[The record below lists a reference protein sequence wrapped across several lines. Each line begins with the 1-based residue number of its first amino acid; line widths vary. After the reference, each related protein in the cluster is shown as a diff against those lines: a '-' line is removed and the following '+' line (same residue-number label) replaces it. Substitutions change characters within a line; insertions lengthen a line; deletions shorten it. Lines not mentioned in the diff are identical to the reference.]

1 MIIKKK
7 KQTHEL
13 QFILSNMKSSVNSAT
28 LAPNGLTKILFGQ
41 KTGGPIPSTQ
51 VIELV
56 VQLDF
61 T

>member
-1 MIIKKK
+1 
-7 KQTHEL
+7 
-13 QFILSNMKSSVNSAT
+13 MKSSVNSAT
-28 LAPNGLTKILFGQ
+28 LAPNGLAKILLFDQ

-56 VQLDF
+56 VQLDY